1 MAAKAALRS
10 GAGLVRVLT
19 HMQYVAS
26 LLVARTALMAQ
37 ILDEEM
43 LHQALNWARATGG
56 RNALK
61 VLQASDKPALWDEE
75 ALNLLA
81 LNPEKRQNRV
91 ITPHPEEAARLLC
104 CRPADVESD
113 RLFAVRERGSQYG
126 GFTVLKGAGAFIA
139 DEQGQMA
146 IADVG
151 NAGMAS
157 GAWGTC
163 YPVSSAVCRRKSSDC
178 MMPLVPAA
186 WYREQPPIA
195 WR

>member
-1 MAAKAALRS
+1 MTAEAALRS
-10 GAGLVRVLT
+10 GAGLVQVLT

-26 LLVARTALMAQ
+26 LLAARTALMAQ

-56 RNALK
+56 RDALK
-61 VLQASDKPALWDEE
+61 VLQASNKPALWDAD

-81 LNPEKRQNRV
+81 LNLEKRQNRV
-91 ITPHPEEAARLLC
+91 ITPHPGEAARLLC

-113 RLFAVRERGSQYG
+113 RLFAVCERGFQYG
-126 GFTVLKGAGAFIA
+126 GVAVLKGAGTLIA

-157 GAWGTC
+157 GAWGRAIR
-163 YPVSSAVCRRKSSDC
+163 YHRRFAGAKA
-178 MMPLVPAA
+178 LTV
-186 WYREQPPIA
+186 
-195 WR
+195 